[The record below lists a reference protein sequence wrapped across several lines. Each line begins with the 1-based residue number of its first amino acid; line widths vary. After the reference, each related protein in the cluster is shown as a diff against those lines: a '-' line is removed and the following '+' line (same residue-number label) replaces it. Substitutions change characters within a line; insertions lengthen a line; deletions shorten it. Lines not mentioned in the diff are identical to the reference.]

1 MSASWEKRFSFRLT
15 GGDEELGRMLDN
27 VPKNMRSEMI
37 RNMLKFA
44 YRTMTEEQKTQKE
57 LAQLKQEIQSLRE
70 SYTLQHEE
78 LLRELRKGI
87 QITSNSGSSHSQ
99 EVNQDSVSEDAL
111 RDSANAFLTS
121 FGME

>member
-15 GGDEELGRMLDN
+15 DGDEELGRMLDN
-27 VPKNMRSEMI
+27 VPKNKRSEMI

-44 YRTMTEEQKTQKE
+44 YRTMTEEQRTKKE
-57 LAQLKQEIQSLRE
+57 LAELKQEIQGLRE
-70 SYTLQHEE
+70 SYTLRHEE

-87 QITSNSGSSHSQ
+87 QTTSGSGSSHSK

-111 RDSANAFLTS
+111 RDSANAFLKMPS
-121 FGME
+121 